1 MHGRITS
8 TSSAIKLVLELAAE
22 ANSSKEKE
30 IKLKFKFKFKFKFN
44 DKIKSML
51 LLKKAQD
58 SQNPSIC
65 FLGTWI
71 VRLLKGKILVFKKPW
86 P

>member
-8 TSSAIKLVLELAAE
+8 TLSAIKLVLELAAE
-22 ANSSKEKE
+22 ANSSCSSKEKE
-30 IKLKFKFKFKFKFN
+30 IKLKFKFKFN

-71 VRLLKGKILVFKKPW
+71 VRLLKGKILVSKMPW

>member
-22 ANSSKEKE
+22 AKSSCSSKEKE
-30 IKLKFKFKFKFKFN
+30 IKLKFKFKFN

-58 SQNPSIC
+58 SQNRSIC
-65 FLGTWI
+65 FLRNVDSETAE
-71 VRLLKGKILVFKKPW
+71 RKNPCF
-86 P
+86 